1 MTMMVGPIKNLS
13 KPGQNSDSKRV
24 SENAK
29 AAENHHQH
37 RHDTRKLK
45 ELRFADYFA
54 FLIFGTEI

>member
-1 MTMMVGPIKNLS
+1 MMVVPVKNLS
-13 KPGQNSDSKRV
+13 RPGQNSDSKRV

-37 RHDTRKLK
+37 RNYARKLK
-45 ELRFADYFA
+45 ELRFAEYFA